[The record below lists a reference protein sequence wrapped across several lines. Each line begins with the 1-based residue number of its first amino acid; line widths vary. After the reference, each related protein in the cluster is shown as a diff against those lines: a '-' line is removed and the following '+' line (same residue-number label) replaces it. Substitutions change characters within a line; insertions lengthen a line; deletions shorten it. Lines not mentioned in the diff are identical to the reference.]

1 MTKLLYNI
9 IINLGRITQ
18 IINRLANIAAGES
31 RSKRRTESVARIVND
46 YTDIV
51 TAISEDIAEI
61 NTFYNNSEV
70 TNNEKIENKP
80 QEQEN

>member
-9 IINLGRITQ
+9 IINLGRVTQ
-18 IINRLANIAAGES
+18 IINRLANITAGES
-31 RSKRRTESVARIVND
+31 RSKRRTETVARIVND

-51 TAISEDIAEI
+51 TAITEDIAEI
-61 NTFYNNSEV
+61 NTFYNSEV

-80 QEQEN
+80 QD

>member
-31 RSKRRTESVARIVND
+31 QSRRRTETVARIVND

-51 TAISEDIAEI
+51 TAITEDIAEI
-61 NTFYNNSEV
+61 NTFYNSEV
-70 TNNEKIENKP
+70 TNNEKIKNKP
-80 QEQEN
+80 QK

>member
-9 IINLGRITQ
+9 IINLGRITPL
-18 IINRLANIAAGES
+18 ITRLANLAAGDS
-31 RSKRRTESVARIVND
+31 RSKRKSETVARIVNN

-51 TAISEDIAEI
+51 TAITEDIAEI

-70 TNNEKIENKP
+70 TNNEENK
-80 QEQEN
+80 

>member
-1 MTKLLYNI
+1 MTKLLYSI

-51 TAISEDIAEI
+51 TAITEDIAEI
-61 NTFYNNSEV
+61 NTFYNSEV
-70 TNNEKIENKP
+70 KNNEKIENKP

>member
-31 RSKRRTESVARIVND
+31 RSQRRTETVARIVND
-46 YTDIV
+46 YTDIITV
-51 TAISEDIAEI
+51 ITEDIAEI

-70 TNNEKIENKP
+70 KNNEKIENKP
-80 QEQEN
+80 QE